1 MSILNILSIF
11 NFKESL
17 QEVFNGNNVSAFK
30 AEIKKAIL
38 DKVKEAIPGQEK
50 MDQVVEEITEWVED
64 HIHSNNK
71 IVQWIIDVL
80 IINNIRPIIQS
91 IYDDLKE
98 FVEGL

>member
-1 MSILNILSIF
+1 MSILSIF
-11 NFKESL
+11 NFKEKL
-17 QEVFNGNNVSAFK
+17 QEVFSAENVAAFK

-38 DKVKEAIPGQEK
+38 DKVKESVPGQEK
-50 MDQVVEEITEWVED
+50 MDLVVEEVTEWVEE
-64 HIHSNNK
+64 HIYSNNK
-71 IVQWIIDVL
+71 IVQWIIDTL

>member
-1 MSILNILSIF
+1 MGIFSIF
-11 NFKESL
+11 NFKEKL
-17 QEVFNGNNVSAFK
+17 QEAFSAENVSAFK
-30 AEIKKAIL
+30 AEAKKAIL
-38 DKVKEAIPGQEK
+38 AKVKESIAGQEK
-50 MDQVVEEITEWVED
+50 MDLVVEEITEWVQE

-71 IVQWIIDVL
+71 IVQWIIDTL